1 MIKGGMGNIMQQV
14 QKMQEKISK
23 AQEELVNIKVE
34 GSSGGGMV
42 TAIANGNRELLQL
55 KMEKE
60 IIDPEDI
67 DMLED
72 LIVAAVNQ
80 ALLKANEAAEE
91 HLQKEAGGMIPG
103 ALKNFKLPGF

>member
-1 MIKGGMGNIMQQV
+1 MIKGGLGNIMKQV

-23 AQEELVNIKVE
+23 AQEELANIKVE

-42 TAIANGNRELLQL
+42 TAVANGNRELLQL

-80 ALLKANEAAEE
+80 ALQKANEAADE
-91 HLQKEAGGMIPG
+91 HLQKEAGGMIPD
-103 ALKNFKLPGF
+103 ALKNFKLPGL